1 VTEVKTYRVLDVEA
15 VQAENSQAIRQFKV
29 DAETLRQENYDI
41 AIIGGGMGGVAAAL
55 TILKLDANAKVLL
68 LEETSWLGGQMT
80 SQGVSALDENKYIE
94 STGGCAS
101 YLELRR
107 KIREHYQ
114 TLPELCPQAKEDPLL
129 HPGLSWVTRLSFE
142 PKVAIDIIDELF
154 EPFLSSGNLTVKKRN
169 LVLDAHTSREKQ
181 DSDASDICTIDS
193 IIIGDLETAAV
204 SLVKAK
210 IFIDASELGDLFPL
224 VGAPYRL
231 GSDSKRETGEAHAP
245 EVGDAD
251 NVQDFTYPFVLTR
264 HPFQDHTI
272 AKPND
277 YDRFLAEGK
286 FSLFGFKIDEEYDG
300 VDPRPPEQGGGK
312 AKHFLP
318 FWTYRRLLAAQLFS
332 GKLESDVSMINW
344 DANDLRGYNIIDKE
358 PEVKED
364 YLALAKRLS
373 LGFLY
378 WLQTEAPRDD
388 SEKKGYPEFK
398 LDLNV
403 LGTRDG
409 LSKYPYIREARRLKA
424 RTLIVEEDIAAT
436 ANSDCRARS
445 FADTVGIGLYPIDIH
460 GRPEVP
466 GAGQEARPFQIP
478 YGSLVCASH
487 SNLIAAA
494 KNTGVSHITNGAYRL
509 HPIEWATG
517 VAAGAAAVLTLK
529 EQPNGPSI
537 NMIGTDNYQS
547 QLLKL
552 QQTLIELGSP
562 LFWLDDIG
570 PGHPRFVEAQTAIL
584 RGEVTLSSASLSFAA
599 AHQDLAT

>member
-1 VTEVKTYRVLDVEA
+1 MTEAKTYRVLDVES
-15 VQAENSQAIRQFKV
+15 VQAENSQAIRQFQV
-29 DAETLRQENYDI
+29 DAATLRQETYDI
-41 AIIGGGMGGVAAAL
+41 AIIGGGMGGLAAAL
-55 TILKLDANAKVLL
+55 TILRLNANSKVLL
-68 LEETSWLGGQMT
+68 VEETSWLGGQMT

-107 KIREHYQ
+107 KIREYYQ
-114 TLPELCPQAKEDPLL
+114 NLPELCPQAKEDPLL

-154 EPFLSSGNLTVKKRN
+154 EPFLGTGNLQIKKRT
-169 LVLDAHTSREKQ
+169 LVLDAQVSKERQPEENET
-181 DSDASDICTIDS
+181 CTIDS
-193 IIIGDLETAAV
+193 IILGDLDSGAV
-204 SLVKAK
+204 SLAKAR

-231 GSDSKRETGEAHAP
+231 GSDSKSETGEAHAP
-245 EVGDAD
+245 EQGDSD

-264 HPFQDHTI
+264 HPPQDHTI

-300 VDPRPPEQGGGK
+300 IDPRPPEQGGGK

-358 PEVKED
+358 PEVKQD

-378 WLQTEAPRDD
+378 WLQTEAARDD

-398 LDLNV
+398 LDLDV
-403 LGTRDG
+403 LGTKDG
-409 LSKYPYIREARRLKA
+409 LSKYPYIRESRRLKA
-424 RTLIVEEDIAAT
+424 RTLIVEQDIAAT
-436 ANSDCRARS
+436 ENSDCRARN

-460 GRPEVP
+460 GRQEVP

-529 EQPNGPSI
+529 EQSNGLSI
-537 NMIGTDNYQS
+537 NMIGMPNYQS
-547 QLLKL
+547 QLLQL

-570 PGHPRFVEAQTAIL
+570 PSHPRFVEAQKAIL
-584 RGEVTLSSASLSFAA
+584 TGDVTLSSASLSFAA
-599 AHQDLAT
+599 AHQGLVT

>member
-1 VTEVKTYRVLDVEA
+1 MTEAKTYRVLDVES
-15 VQAENSQAIRQFKV
+15 VQAENSQAIRQFQV
-29 DAETLRQENYDI
+29 DAAALRQETYDI
-41 AIIGGGMGGVAAAL
+41 AIIGGGMGGLAAAL
-55 TILKLDANAKVLL
+55 TTLRLNANAKVLL
-68 LEETSWLGGQMT
+68 VEETSWLGGQMT

-107 KIREHYQ
+107 KIREYYQ
-114 TLPELCPQAKEDPLL
+114 NLPELCPQAKEDPLL

-142 PKVAIDIIDELF
+142 PKVAIDIIDALF
-154 EPFLSSGNLTVKKRN
+154 EPFLGTGNLQIKKRT
-169 LVLDAHTSREKQ
+169 LVLDAQVSKERQPEENET
-181 DSDASDICTIDS
+181 CTIVS
-193 IIIGDLETAAV
+193 IILGDLDSGAV
-204 SLVKAK
+204 SLAKAR

-231 GSDSKRETGEAHAP
+231 GSDSKSETGEAHAP
-245 EVGDAD
+245 EQGDSD

-264 HPFQDHTI
+264 HPLQDHTI

-300 VDPRPPEQGGGK
+300 IDPRPPEQGGGK

-358 PEVKED
+358 PEVKQD

-388 SEKKGYPEFK
+388 SEKRGYPEFK
-398 LDLNV
+398 LDLDV
-403 LGTRDG
+403 LGTKDG
-409 LSKYPYIREARRLKA
+409 LSKYPYIRESRRLKA
-424 RTLIVEEDIAAT
+424 RTLIVEQDIAAT
-436 ANSDCRARS
+436 ENSDCRARN

-460 GRPEVP
+460 GRQEVP

-529 EQPNGPSI
+529 EQPNGLSI
-537 NMIGTDNYQS
+537 NMIGMPNYQS
-547 QLLKL
+547 QLLQL

-570 PGHPRFVEAQTAIL
+570 PSHPRFVEAQKAIL
-584 RGEVTLSSASLSFAA
+584 TGEVTLSSASLSFAA
-599 AHQDLAT
+599 AHQGLAT